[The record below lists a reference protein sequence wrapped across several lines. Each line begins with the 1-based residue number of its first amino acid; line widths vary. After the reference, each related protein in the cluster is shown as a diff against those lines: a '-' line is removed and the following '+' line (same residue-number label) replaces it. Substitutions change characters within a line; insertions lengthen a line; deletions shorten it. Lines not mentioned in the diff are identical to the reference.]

1 MERGIGEG
9 LHGFQA
15 MLGQAGESLESF
27 IKKTYVDKWT
37 GDTIYHAMAIRT
49 TFVNAMQNYLTKKGL
64 FNLER
69 VSMSPVT
76 DPLAHDIEHSPTISY
91 KGIPYKTTH
100 SMIYSK
106 FLACFNK
113 KMKGIYIDSPNIR
126 LELESPLGVK
136 RKKYLVDFS
145 QMDIEWRRGTQFT
158 YDDYINNVEKV
169 LEQTISDMDDAI
181 DFFEDMIIEA
191 VTLIKEVNADSLEY
205 LGVQMVVPTKPFPR
219 YTKDEAV
226 EKFGKKDLEK
236 NVAKDAKSP
245 FFWITGLMRENYDL
259 IYPYINK
266 DGSRK
271 AIKEFKSENIFNYD
285 LCAQSI
291 QADGSFGEAY
301 EIMSGAIR
309 EWLYEPII
317 KRLIDNRIIKEEPA
331 IEDGQIVNI
340 EELEGYGPFLAAAN
354 AKDSQN
360 QPLFPSTMGG
370 GLGIERALFAMLNGK
385 KITQMDDL
393 TMFGKNPDS
402 HPVYLY

>member
-1 MERGIGEG
+1 MEREIGEG
-9 LHGFQA
+9 LQGFQA

-49 TFVNAMQNYLTKKGL
+49 TFVNSMQNYLTRKGL

-76 DPLAHDIEHSPTISY
+76 DPLAHDVEHSPTISY

-113 KMKGIYIDSPNIR
+113 KIKGIFIDSPNIR
-126 LELESPLGVK
+126 LELESPIGIK
-136 RKKYLVDFS
+136 RRKYLIDFS
-145 QMDIEWRRGTQFT
+145 QMDIEWRRGNQFT
-158 YDDYINNVEKV
+158 YDDYLNNVDKV
-169 LEQTISDMDDAI
+169 LEQTRSDLNDAL
-181 DFFEDMIIEA
+181 DFFEDMIIDSVKAIIEMNS
-191 VTLIKEVNADSLEY
+191 ESLEY
-205 LGVQMVVPTKPFPR
+205 LGVKMEIPSKPFPR
-219 YTKDEAV
+219 YTRDAAV
-226 EKFGKKDLEK
+226 EKFGKKNLEA
-236 NVAKDAKSP
+236 NVAKDAKTP

-259 IYPYINK
+259 IYPYIDSKGNRKPIK
-266 DGSRK
+266 DFTSD
-271 AIKEFKSENIFNYD
+271 NIFNYD

-291 QADGSFGEAY
+291 QTDGTFGEAY

-317 KRLIDNRIIKEEPA
+317 KRLIDNRIIKEEP
-331 IEDGQIVNI
+331 IFEDGQILNI
-340 EELEGYGPFLAAAN
+340 ETLEGYGPFLAAAK
-354 AKDSQN
+354 AKDTTN

-385 KITQMDDL
+385 KITQMDDI

-402 HPVYLY
+402 HPIYLY

>member
-1 MERGIGEG
+1 MEREIGEG

-15 MLGQAGESLESF
+15 MLGQGGDSLEGF
-27 IKKTYVDKWT
+27 IKDTYVNKWT

-49 TFVNAMQNYLTKKGL
+49 SLVNSMQNYLTKKGL

-91 KGIPYKTTH
+91 KGIPYRTTH

-106 FLACFNK
+106 FLACFNP
-113 KMKGIYIDSPNIR
+113 KMKGIFIDSPNIR
-126 LELESPLGVK
+126 LELESPNGEK
-136 RKKYLVDFS
+136 RKKYLIDFS
-145 QMDIEWRRGTQFT
+145 QMDIEWRRDSYIT
-158 YDDYINNVEKV
+158 YDDYLNNHDEVFRKSTE
-169 LEQTISDMDDAI
+169 DMNGAI
-181 DFFEDMIIEA
+181 DFFEDMMIAA
-191 VTLIKEVNADSLEY
+191 VTTIKENNAENLEY
-205 LGVQMVVPTKPFPR
+205 LGVKMEIPTKPFPR
-219 YTKDEAV
+219 YTKDEVA
-226 EKFGKKDLEK
+226 EKYGKKNMEAS
-236 NVAKDAKSP
+236 VAKVAKSP

-291 QADGSFGEAY
+291 QADGTFGDAY
-301 EIMSGAIR
+301 EVMSGAIR

-317 KRLIDNRIIKEEPA
+317 KRLIDNKIIKSEP
-331 IEDGQIVNI
+331 IFDEGQIENI

-354 AKDSQN
+354 AKDKNGKAQ
-360 QPLFPSTMGG
+360 FPSTMGG
-370 GLGIERALFAMLNGK
+370 GLGIERCLFAMLNGK
-385 KITQMDDL
+385 KITRMDDL